1 MKKNQN
7 KNTIDSSYLVYLDKI
22 LNRIGMSKKLPVDG
36 FEWVGS
42 TNFTAEFI
50 RNYEESSIAY
60 FLKVDL
66 KYSKHLGRSHNDSR

>member
-7 KNTIDSSYLVYLDKI
+7 KNTIDSLFRQKY

-36 FEWVGS
+36 FKWVGS

-50 RNYEESSIAY
+50 KNYEESSIGY